1 MMFLFRLLDRSSETL
16 DIVRKSLDIDCSSP
30 YSARLEITCAMV
42 GVGRVTTPTT
52 VTSVIA
58 SASDICHGWLEWLSK
73 SLSLFERIAQN
84 E

>member
-30 YSARLEITCAMV
+30 YSARLEITWAMV